1 MNSTRKMLVAMAL
14 CCMVPMGFIV
24 VMTSVVGVAFGWAS
38 ALALGMVAAGVC
50 VAIMVQHHRQEEH
63 SQHDENRDQLQKT
76 R

>member
-24 VMTSVVGVAFGWAS
+24 VMTSVVGVTFGWAS